1 MYILNFQTMIEIPES
16 QTVARQVRETLA
28 GRTVTGVFNAT
39 HPHKFIWYTG
49 DPLEY
54 PMLLTGRKIV
64 GAEGCGAFVDVLLE
78 NDMHLALSDG
88 VILRLYGCEDPIPA
102 KYQLLVTLDDGSFLV
117 CTVAMYGGINAFP
130 GESDN
135 PYYQGARTKCS
146 PLEERFDAGYFSR
159 LWAASKQNLS
169 AKAFL
174 ATEQR
179 IPGLGNGVLQD
190 ILFRA
195 GIPQTQTRHAGGCR
209 CGAAFQDAEKRA
221 AGDDRPRRARYR
233 EGPLRET
240 GRICRTTFA
249 QHLRGAVPGLR
260 RTDREGG
267 LSGRCR
273 LLLPL
278 LSAVEIGD

>member
-39 HPHKFIWYTG
+39 HPHKFTWYTG

-54 PMLLTGRKIV
+54 PMLLTDRKIV

-130 GESDN
+130 DEMFTAGGAVRRRLFQPALGRVEAEPLGKGISGHGTTDS
-135 PYYQGARTKCS
+135 GAR
-146 PLEERFDAGYFSR
+146 ERSFAGYSV
-159 LWAASKQNLS
+159 
-169 AKAFL
+169 
-174 ATEQR
+174 
-179 IPGLGNGVLQD
+179 PGGD
-190 ILFRA
+190 SS
-195 GIPQTQTRHAGGCR
+195 QTQTRHAGGCR

-240 GRICRTTFA
+240 GRICRATFA

-278 LSAVEIGD
+278 LPAVEIGD

>member
-39 HPHKFIWYTG
+39 HPHKFTWYTG

-64 GAEGCGAFVDVLLE
+64 GAEGCGTFVDVLLE

-135 PYYQGARTKCS
+135 PYYRVPGRNVHRWRSGSTPVIS
-146 PLEERFDAGYFSR
+146 AGF
-159 LWAASKQNLS
+159 
-169 AKAFL
+169 
-174 ATEQR
+174 
-179 IPGLGNGVLQD
+179 G
-190 ILFRA
+190 
-195 GIPQTQTRHAGGCR
+195 
-209 CGAAFQDAEKRA
+209 
-221 AGDDRPRRARYR
+221 PRRSRTSR
-233 EGPLRET
+233 QRHSWLRNNGFRGSGT
-240 GRICRTTFA
+240 GFCRIFC
-249 QHLRGAVPGLR
+249 
-260 RTDREGG
+260 
-267 LSGRCR
+267 SGRGFIPNAN
-273 LLLPL
+273 LPRWGMPMR
-278 LSAVEIGD
+278 SGFSGR

>member
-39 HPHKFIWYTG
+39 HPHKFTWYTG

-102 KYQLLVTLDDGSFLV
+102 KYQLLVTFDDGNFLV

-135 PYYQGARTKCS
+135 PYYQDARTKCS
-146 PLEERFDAGYFSR
+146 PLEDRFDAGYFSR
-159 LWAASKQNLS
+159 LWAASKQRHSWLRNNGFRGSGTEFCRIFCS
-169 AKAFL
+169 ARGF
-174 ATEQR
+174 
-179 IPGLGNGVLQD
+179 IPN
-190 ILFRA
+190 A
-195 GIPQTQTRHAGGCR
+195 NS
-209 CGAAFQDAEKRA
+209 
-221 AGDDRPRRARYR
+221 PRW
-233 EGPLRET
+233 GMPMQS
-240 GRICRTTFA
+240 GF
-249 QHLRGAVPGLR
+249 
-260 RTDREGG
+260 
-267 LSGRCR
+267 SGR
-273 LLLPL
+273 
-278 LSAVEIGD
+278 

>member
-39 HPHKFIWYTG
+39 HPHKFTWYTG

-135 PYYQGARTKCS
+135 PYYQDARTKCS

-195 GIPQTQTRHAGGCR
+195 GIHPKRKLATLGDA
-209 CGAAFQDAEKRA
+209 DAERLFRTLKSV
-221 AGDDRPRRARYR
+221 
-233 EGPLRET
+233 LREMT
-240 GRICRTTFA
+240 DRGGRDTEKDLFGKPGGYAVQLSRNTCAEPCPVCGGPIVKEA
-249 QHLRGAVPGLR
+249 YQGGAVYYCPG
-260 RTDREGG
+260 
-267 LSGRCR
+267 CQ
-273 LLLPL
+273 PL
-278 LSAVEIGD
+278 K

>member
-39 HPHKFIWYTG
+39 HPHKFTWYTG

-64 GAEGCGAFVDVLLE
+64 GAEGCGAFVNVLLE

-159 LWAASKQNLS
+159 LWAASKQNS
-169 AKAFL
+169 R
-174 ATEQR
+174 QR
-179 IPGLGNGVLQD
+179 HSWPRNNG
-190 ILFRA
+190 FR
-195 GIPQTQTRHAGGCR
+195 GSGTGFCR
-209 CGAAFQDAEKRA
+209 IFC
-221 AGDDRPRRARYR
+221 
-233 EGPLRET
+233 
-240 GRICRTTFA
+240 
-249 QHLRGAVPGLR
+249 
-260 RTDREGG
+260 
-267 LSGRCR
+267 SGRGFIPNANSPR
-273 LLLPL
+273 WGMPMR
-278 LSAVEIGD
+278 SGFSGR

>member
-117 CTVAMYGGINAFP
+117 CTVADEMFTAGGAVRRRLFQPALGRVEAESLGKGIP
-130 GESDN
+130 GHGTTDS
-135 PYYQGARTKCS
+135 GAR
-146 PLEERFDAGYFSR
+146 ERSFAGYS
-159 LWAASKQNLS
+159 
-169 AKAFL
+169 
-174 ATEQR
+174 
-179 IPGLGNGVLQD
+179 
-190 ILFRA
+190 
-195 GIPQTQTRHAGGCR
+195 
-209 CGAAFQDAEKRA
+209 
-221 AGDDRPRRARYR
+221 
-233 EGPLRET
+233 
-240 GRICRTTFA
+240 
-249 QHLRGAVPGLR
+249 VPGGDSPNANSPR
-260 RTDREGG
+260 WGMPMR
-267 LSGRCR
+267 SGFSGC
-273 LLLPL
+273 
-278 LSAVEIGD
+278 